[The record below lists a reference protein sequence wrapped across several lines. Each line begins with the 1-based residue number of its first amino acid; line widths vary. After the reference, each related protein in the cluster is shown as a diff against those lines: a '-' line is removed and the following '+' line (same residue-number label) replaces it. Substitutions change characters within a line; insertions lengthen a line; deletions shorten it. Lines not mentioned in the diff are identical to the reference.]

1 MRRQFKQVMC
11 TLCILLSMIVQL
23 YANVEYVSQME
34 SEIDPKIMCFPAS
47 MINAAISS
55 GHNYNTSTL
64 DDYDSFMHSEIVT
77 NYVYFYAPRYIF
89 RMIASEEVDIREM
102 WQLEEIAF
110 NAFAGYKICTL
121 KTHRVLSELI
131 DDINKGSVVISG
143 KLAGRNHCVTVTDIL
158 DNTAEIIDPYGD
170 PNTNYSN
177 TDKYAVI
184 NMNLDKFRRTF
195 KQPDGKYTYI
205 AFSDI
210 EQSNDIETNVV
221 SVLNDIDCTSRFI
234 SQINQ
239 VAHSVI
245 NESNVEKSYTR
256 YLEVS
261 NCLNDDKILSIL
273 SYKPLLEAFIDNGLS
288 DIDLNSVIHYTV
300 SLEIDAKLALYVY
313 LYEKLSDIEVDPRH
327 ILSAKLSSDRLEE
340 QFYISFMGYKDYVFG
355 SVSDMCTEMYA
366 SITEITNPFIQ
377 LIDSI
382 VLLNVSDI
390 NDYINGKLSLTRSLF
405 EPLDIP
411 SMFLSYKDPL
421 YFADNKRRLFDRIG
435 ERTGKGY
442 SIENLSVFVI
452 SF

>member
-1 MRRQFKQVMC
+1 MRQQFKQVIC
-11 TLCILLSMIVQL
+11 TLYILLSMIVQL
-23 YANVEYVSQME
+23 HANVEYVSQME

-55 GHNYNTSTL
+55 GHKYDTNAL

-77 NYVYFYAPRYIF
+77 NYVYFYAPRYIS

-102 WQLEEIAF
+102 WQIEEMAF

-131 DDINKGSVVISG
+131 DDIDKGSVVISG
-143 KLAGRNHCVTVTDIL
+143 KLAGRNHCVTVTNIR
-158 DNTAEIIDPYGD
+158 DNIVEIIDPYGD
-170 PNTNYSN
+170 PNANYSN
-177 TDKYAVI
+177 TDKYAI
-184 NMNLDKFRRTF
+184 ITMSLDKFRYTF
-195 KQPDGKYTYI
+195 KQSDGRYTYI

-210 EQSNDIETNVV
+210 KQSDDVETNIV

-239 VAHSVI
+239 VTHSVI

-261 NCLNDDKILSIL
+261 KCLNDSKILSIL
-273 SYKPLLEAFIDNGLS
+273 SYKTLLEAFIENGLS

-300 SLEIDAKLALYVY
+300 SLEIDTKLALYVY

-327 ILSAKLSSDRLEE
+327 ILSANLSSDRLEE
-340 QFYISFMGYKDYVFG
+340 QFYISCMGYKDYIFG

-366 SITEITNPFIQ
+366 SITEIISPFVQI
-377 LIDSI
+377 IDNI
-382 VLLNVSDI
+382 VLLDVSDI
-390 NDYINGKLSLTRSLF
+390 KDYINGKLSLTKCLF

-411 SMFLSYKDPL
+411 NMFSLYKDPL